1 MLKPEELQGVSKRK
15 HWDFQFTEEEYNYF
29 FKNARLTKLEKQVLT
44 LRRECH
50 SSITVGDFADEN
62 KTGTYLVT
70 MPNHITVIIDGT
82 IYDTFDC
89 SDRLMRCA
97 WKIKNS

>member
-44 LRRECH
+44 LRREEET
-50 SSITVGDFADEN
+50 ITAIAFKLGTCESNVN
-62 KTGTYLVT
+62 K
-70 MPNHITVIIDGT
+70 II
-82 IYDTFDC
+82 
-89 SDRLMRCA
+89 R
-97 WKIKNS
+97 KIKNKIIRCIVFK

>member
-44 LRRECH
+44 LRREEET
-50 SSITVGDFADEN
+50 ITAIAFKLGTCESNVN
-62 KTGTYLVT
+62 K
-70 MPNHITVIIDGT
+70 II
-82 IYDTFDC
+82 
-89 SDRLMRCA
+89 R
-97 WKIKNS
+97 KIKNKIIRCIVLG